1 MMMDGAAD
9 DDTLAR
15 AMSWLAE
22 ALVLKHQIEEHSRA
36 AKGGN
41 GSNGAEAEAVEAE
54 TTTEGG
60 ADDNADMIGEFDY
73 SDMPP
78 LLAEALTL
86 FDSAAAMHGRLLG
99 DLHPDDLEALVS
111 TSVGTTSN
119 LTDEEGAAIEKSVKD
134 TNTLS
139 TRDDVQLLRRRR
151 EILSLE

>member
-1 MMMDGAAD
+1 MMDGAAD
-9 DDTLAR
+9 DDTMAR

-22 ALVLKHQIEEHSRA
+22 ALVLKHQIEEYRGTVEGDNVSDRT
-36 AKGGN
+36 
-41 GSNGAEAEAVEAE
+41 EAEATEVEAA
-54 TTTEGG
+54 TEGS
-60 ADDNADMIGEFDY
+60 ADESAEMIGEFDY

-99 DLHPDDLEALVS
+99 DLHPDELEALVNRS
-111 TSVGTTSN
+111 GSASSN
-119 LTDEEGAAIEKSVKD
+119 SAVEEGAVSEKTVMNAD
-134 TNTLS
+134 TAS